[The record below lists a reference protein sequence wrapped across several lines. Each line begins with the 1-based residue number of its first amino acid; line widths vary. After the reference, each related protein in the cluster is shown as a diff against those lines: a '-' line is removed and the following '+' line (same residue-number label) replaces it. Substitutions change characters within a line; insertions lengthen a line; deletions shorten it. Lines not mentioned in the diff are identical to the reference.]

1 MNVNELIQKYNL
13 TILEQNG
20 KRGVR
25 ADRNPSSSDKKE
37 IISNMADIISE
48 LDRRDLEKKKAYEEH
63 QKKIDAIEGLREIE
77 DAIEAINQRRNSFVR
92 AWESGESAYQSMP
105 NIDVGA
111 LKAKYPRA
119 AAYLEAEDY
128 SMSSY
133 YVKAAAGHRAVE
145 RILNGE
151 DYETVLKDMEAEA
164 RS

>member
-25 ADRNPSSSDKKE
+25 ADRNPNASDKKE
-37 IISNMADIISE
+37 IISNMADIIAE
-48 LDRRDLEKKKAYEEH
+48 LDRRDLEKKKAYEER

-77 DAIEAINQRRNSFVR
+77 DAIEAINQHRNSFVR
-92 AWESGESAYQSMP
+92 AWESGESVYQSTP
-105 NIDVGA
+105 DIDVGA